1 MPCFRE
7 ATHGLYFRGEIMQK
21 HILSSAALIVTI
33 LCSTASL
40 ASAALKFDSDIAPAL
55 KTQMLA
61 DLAFMDAIQ
70 GNAGTPLHQ
79 KIFGA
84 VDGKVYQQWFTSRVF
99 SVGAQDCG
107 NPSAVACVD
116 PMYANKM
123 WVTPNYTQFDHPQI
137 ARLSVIYHESR
148 HTEAQNNN
156 WPHATCPTPFLDT
169 SGQDMR
175 SIWTGALLQGEP
187 ACDITPF
194 GSYGSQ
200 TILLENIAMNCS
212 NCTSK
217 VQADAKLFGDDQLN
231 RITDP
236 GSKTQMQSD
245 FATKV
250 VAKR

>member
-1 MPCFRE
+1 MKHSLSIAILLSLTTLLVGSFAHA
-7 ATHGLYFRGEIMQK
+7 ATP
-21 HILSSAALIVTI
+21 
-33 LCSTASL
+33 
-40 ASAALKFDSDIAPAL
+40 LKFDSDIDPAL

-61 DLAFMDAIQ
+61 DLSFMDSIQ

-84 VDGKVYQQWFTSRVF
+84 VNGKVYQQWFASRVF
-99 SVGAQDCG
+99 SVGKQDCG

-116 PMYANKM
+116 PQYANKM
-123 WVTPNYTQFDHPQI
+123 WVTPNYTNFDHPQI

-148 HTEAQNNN
+148 HTEAAHNN
-156 WPHATCPTPFLDT
+156 WPHATCPTPFLDAQ
-169 SGQDMR
+169 GQDMR
-175 SIWTGALLQGEP
+175 SIWTGALLQNEP

-200 TILLENIAMNCS
+200 TILLENIAGNCS

-236 GSKTQMQSD
+236 ASKSAMQAD
-245 FATKV
+245 FATM
-250 VAKR
+250 VANQR